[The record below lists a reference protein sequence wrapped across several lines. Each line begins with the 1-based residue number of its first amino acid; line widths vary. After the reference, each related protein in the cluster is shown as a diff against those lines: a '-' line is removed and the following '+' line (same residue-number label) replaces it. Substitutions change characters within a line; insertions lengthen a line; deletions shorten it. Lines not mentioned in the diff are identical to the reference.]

1 MCRIWR
7 ESRYYYDAAT
17 ARYVSADP
25 IGLLGGVNQYRY
37 VLAPTSWVDPLGLS
51 EDPCCACGGNAIIR
65 HYDTNS
71 ATGHY
76 TVEVESGY
84 MSVHTHQVT
93 DKDAGTTTIVN
104 EKRSRYMTGA
114 PILHTAE
121 VPLRDAKAAMA
132 YQQSQI

>member
-1 MCRIWR
+1 MARIPVLLRCRD
-7 ESRYYYDAAT
+7 S

-51 EDPCCACGGNAIIR
+51 EDPCCACGGKAIIR

-132 YQQSQI
+132 NQQSQI